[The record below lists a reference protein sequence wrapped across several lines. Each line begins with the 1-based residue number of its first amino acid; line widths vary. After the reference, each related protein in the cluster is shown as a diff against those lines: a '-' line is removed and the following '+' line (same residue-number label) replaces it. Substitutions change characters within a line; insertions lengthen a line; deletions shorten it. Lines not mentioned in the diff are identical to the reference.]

1 MVIIM
6 LKPDPADKLLAGNP
20 VTIFTS
26 YRSQSIYFLCKSTDW
41 FLYDGNIDC

>member
-6 LKPDPADKLLAGNP
+6 LKRDAADKLLAGNP

-26 YRSQSIYFLCKSTDW
+26 YRSQSIYFLRKSTDW
-41 FLYDGNIDC
+41 LLYDGNIDC